1 MLVVSLQR
9 NLWYCFLIFFQF
21 CRALPSLQNF
31 QNQWK
36 PVRQLQKRPSQ
47 RPGKKCLLS
56 MCATPVFLD
65 SCAATAR
72 GCTEQESK
80 LCLLLAETVFWEYK
94 RNVMKY
100 SDLHLK
106 ENQELHS
113 CFLCLRIG
121 PGMWQQQTLS
131 TDSQEC
137 PKMFRPL
144 FSSIHHPNLTT
155 TTSLSYLLLPWPH

>member
-1 MLVVSLQR
+1 M
-9 NLWYCFLIFFQF
+9 
-21 CRALPSLQNF
+21 
-31 QNQWK
+31 
-36 PVRQLQKRPSQ
+36 RQLQKRPSQ

-56 MCATPVFLD
+56 TCATPVFLD
-65 SCAATAR
+65 SCAAMAR
-72 GCTEQESK
+72 GCAEQESK

-121 PGMWQQQTLS
+121 PGMRQQQTLS

-137 PKMFRPL
+137 PKMCSGLCLAPFATLIPQPQPPFLTFCCPDHIR
-144 FSSIHHPNLTT
+144 NLQVKAP
-155 TTSLSYLLLPWPH
+155 SP